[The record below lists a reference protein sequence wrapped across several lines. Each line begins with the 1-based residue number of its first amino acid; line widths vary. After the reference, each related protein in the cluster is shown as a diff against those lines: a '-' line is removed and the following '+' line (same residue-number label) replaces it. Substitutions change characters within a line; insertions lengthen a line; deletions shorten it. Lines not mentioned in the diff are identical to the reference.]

1 MKCNL
6 KALSAALIISVL
18 AIAAVPAIQV
28 CAATEF
34 TYAEQTS
41 KKEVTSLEMRP
52 QETADLCFLGVPDYQ
67 SYTCTWTSSDET
79 VATVDKMGVITA
91 KAQGTAEITLTIGD
105 GSVYTSNPVTVT
117 VISMTL
123 TAGNQSNKNMDVVEL
138 KKDATLD
145 LNFYGVTD
153 WSIRKS
159 GYLTEWTTSDEAIVQ
174 VNQSNGM
181 LTAVSEGTA
190 IIIFN
195 IYDMEKD
202 VLLSSAPVT
211 VIVTK

>member
-6 KALSAALIISVL
+6 KTLSAALIASVL
-18 AIAAVPAIQV
+18 VTVTAPVTQTYAAK
-28 CAATEF
+28 EF
-34 TYAEQTS
+34 TYAEQIS
-41 KKEVTSLEMRP
+41 KQEVTQLEMKP
-52 QETADLCFLGVPDYQ
+52 EETTDLCFLGAPDYQ

-91 KAQGTAEITLTIGD
+91 KGQGTAEITLTIGD
-105 GSVYTSNPVTVT
+105 GSIYTSKPVTVT

-123 TAGNQSNKNMDVVEL
+123 TAGTQSNKNMNVAEL

-153 WSIRKS
+153 WSLRKS
-159 GYLTEWTTSDEAIVQ
+159 SYLTEWTTSDESVVQ
-174 VNQSNGM
+174 VNQSNGVI
-181 LTAVSEGTA
+181 TGVSEGTA
-190 IIIFN
+190 IVTFH

-202 VLLSSAPVT
+202 ILLSSAPVT
-211 VIVTK
+211 VVVTK